1 MKTFIYSLLAL
12 AAYSF
17 SPAQAQFL
25 SIPVGNDR
33 NDNQISGVGFIAAAN
48 APVVDYVGYFIN
60 PNDTNLTLQSSHPVG
75 IYTQTIGGVATLVE
89 QGLISAG
96 ATATSAS
103 GSYAWVQLSTPVTLI
118 AGVKYNIVTSNGN
131 GDYWNGN
138 VATVTVDDSSFGTLD
153 TGGYDQNGD
162 PFTTTLATTY
172 TFGGPNYYGGNIAS
186 SISVPEP
193 STWAL
198 MLGGLGLLAFVVRR
212 RAVSAR

>member
-1 MKTFIYSLLAL
+1 MKILLLSFL
-12 AAYSF
+12 AFAVYSF

-33 NDNQISGVGFIAAAN
+33 SDNQISGVGFVAAAN

-75 IYTQTIGGVATLVE
+75 IYTQTVLGVATLVE

-103 GSYAWVQLSTPVTLI
+103 GSYAWVQLSTPVTLV
-118 AGVKYNIVTSNGN
+118 AGVTYNIVASNGN

-138 VATVTVDDSSFGTLD
+138 GATVSVLDSDFGTL
-153 TGGYDQNGD
+153 TNGGYDQNGD

-172 TFGGPNYYGGNIAS
+172 TFGGPNYFGGNIAS
-186 SISVPEP
+186 SISTPEP

-198 MLGGLGLLAFVVRR
+198 MLGGLGLLGFIVRR
-212 RAVSAR
+212 SASPV